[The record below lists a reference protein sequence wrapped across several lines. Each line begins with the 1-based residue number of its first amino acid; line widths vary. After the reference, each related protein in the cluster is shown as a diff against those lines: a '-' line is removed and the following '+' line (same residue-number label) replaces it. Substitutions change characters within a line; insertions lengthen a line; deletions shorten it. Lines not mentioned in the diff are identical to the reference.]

1 MAPGRRH
8 SPAPPPPAVPEG
20 QERAGD
26 LPARLAPLSPGLD
39 RPPGS
44 PGEAAGRRR
53 RSPTGRRPA
62 EAAPAPGRGAGGWA
76 GSSTAAPGLR
86 RASSGRARARAGPFP
101 AAAPGLPLPAA
112 RSGPGGG
119 RRGPRGSGGERGSAR
134 RGAAG
139 GMALVP
145 YEEGAGWGARQLH
158 SPSATFRFAR
168 RTIRLRQDWRRLGVA
183 AVVWDAAVVL
193 CAYLEMGSIDLRD
206 RSVIELGAGTG
217 LLGIVATLLG
227 ARVTIT
233 DRAAALEFL
242 ESNVQANLP
251 SELRPRA
258 VVKELTWGK
267 DLGNFPP
274 GAFDFILG
282 ADIVYLEETFAE
294 LLQTLEH
301 LCSEQTVILLSCRI
315 RYERDHKFLKM
326 LRGRFSVYEV
336 HYDSSQDVHIYKAQ
350 RGSPKDDF

>member
-1 MAPGRRH
+1 
-8 SPAPPPPAVPEG
+8 
-20 QERAGD
+20 
-26 LPARLAPLSPGLD
+26 
-39 RPPGS
+39 
-44 PGEAAGRRR
+44 
-53 RSPTGRRPA
+53 
-62 EAAPAPGRGAGGWA
+62 
-76 GSSTAAPGLR
+76 
-86 RASSGRARARAGPFP
+86 
-101 AAAPGLPLPAA
+101 
-112 RSGPGGG
+112 
-119 RRGPRGSGGERGSAR
+119 
-134 RGAAG
+134 
-139 GMALVP
+139 MALVP
-145 YEEGAGWGARQLH
+145 YEEGGGWGARQLH
-158 SPSATFRFAR
+158 SPWATYRFAGS
-168 RTIRLRQDWRRLGVA
+168 TIRLRQDWRRLGVA

-193 CAYLEMGSIDLRD
+193 CAYLEIGGIDLRD

-227 ARVTIT
+227 KSFFVSLFKAIYKCSAHVTIT

-242 ESNVQANLP
+242 ESNVQTNLP

-267 DLGNFPP
+267 DLDNFLP

-336 HYDSSQDVHIYKAQ
+336 HYDSSKDVHIYKAQ
-350 RGSPKDDF
+350 RGSRKDDF

>member
-1 MAPGRRH
+1 
-8 SPAPPPPAVPEG
+8 
-20 QERAGD
+20 
-26 LPARLAPLSPGLD
+26 
-39 RPPGS
+39 
-44 PGEAAGRRR
+44 
-53 RSPTGRRPA
+53 
-62 EAAPAPGRGAGGWA
+62 
-76 GSSTAAPGLR
+76 
-86 RASSGRARARAGPFP
+86 
-101 AAAPGLPLPAA
+101 
-112 RSGPGGG
+112 
-119 RRGPRGSGGERGSAR
+119 
-134 RGAAG
+134 
-139 GMALVP
+139 MALVP

-158 SPSATFRFAR
+158 SPSATYRFAR

-193 CAYLEMGSIDLRD
+193 CAYLEMGGVDLKD
-206 RSVIELGAGTG
+206 RSAIELGAGTG

-227 ARVTIT
+227 TKEPALCRALYSKCCARVTIT

-251 SELRPRA
+251 SELRPKA

-267 DLGNFPP
+267 DLSNFPP
-274 GAFDFILG
+274 GAYDFILG

-301 LCSEQTVILLSCRI
+301 LCSERTVILLSCRI

-336 HYDSSQDVHIYKAQ
+336 HYDSSKDVHIYKAQ
-350 RGSPKDDF
+350 RGTRKDDF

>member
-1 MAPGRRH
+1 
-8 SPAPPPPAVPEG
+8 
-20 QERAGD
+20 
-26 LPARLAPLSPGLD
+26 
-39 RPPGS
+39 
-44 PGEAAGRRR
+44 
-53 RSPTGRRPA
+53 
-62 EAAPAPGRGAGGWA
+62 
-76 GSSTAAPGLR
+76 
-86 RASSGRARARAGPFP
+86 
-101 AAAPGLPLPAA
+101 
-112 RSGPGGG
+112 
-119 RRGPRGSGGERGSAR
+119 
-134 RGAAG
+134 
-139 GMALVP
+139 
-145 YEEGAGWGARQLH
+145 
-158 SPSATFRFAR
+158 
-168 RTIRLRQDWRRLGVA
+168 
-183 AVVWDAAVVL
+183 AVVL
-193 CAYLEMGSIDLRD
+193 CAYLEMGGIDLRD

-217 LLGIVATLLG
+217 LLGIVVTLLG

-301 LCSEQTVILLSCRI
+301 LCSEQSVILLSCRI

-326 LRGRFSVYEV
+326 LRGHFSVYEV
-336 HYDSSQDVHIYKAQ
+336 HYDSSKDVHIYKAQ
-350 RGSPKDDF
+350 RGSRKDDF

>member
-1 MAPGRRH
+1 
-8 SPAPPPPAVPEG
+8 
-20 QERAGD
+20 
-26 LPARLAPLSPGLD
+26 
-39 RPPGS
+39 
-44 PGEAAGRRR
+44 
-53 RSPTGRRPA
+53 
-62 EAAPAPGRGAGGWA
+62 
-76 GSSTAAPGLR
+76 
-86 RASSGRARARAGPFP
+86 
-101 AAAPGLPLPAA
+101 
-112 RSGPGGG
+112 
-119 RRGPRGSGGERGSAR
+119 
-134 RGAAG
+134 
-139 GMALVP
+139 MALVP

-158 SPSATFRFAR
+158 SPSATYRFAS
-168 RTIRLRQDWRRLGVA
+168 RTIRLKQDWRRLGVA
-183 AVVWDAAVVL
+183 AAVVL
-193 CAYLEMGSIDLRD
+193 CAYLEMGGVDVRD

-227 ARVTIT
+227 ELLMFNRTKKPAWLRPLYSKCCARVTIT

-301 LCSEQTVILLSCRI
+301 LCSEHTVILLSCRI

-326 LRGRFSVYEV
+326 LRGPFSVYEV
-336 HYDSSQDVHIYKAQ
+336 HYDSSKDVHIYKAQ
-350 RGSPKDDF
+350 RGSRKDDF

>member
-1 MAPGRRH
+1 
-8 SPAPPPPAVPEG
+8 
-20 QERAGD
+20 
-26 LPARLAPLSPGLD
+26 
-39 RPPGS
+39 
-44 PGEAAGRRR
+44 
-53 RSPTGRRPA
+53 
-62 EAAPAPGRGAGGWA
+62 
-76 GSSTAAPGLR
+76 
-86 RASSGRARARAGPFP
+86 
-101 AAAPGLPLPAA
+101 
-112 RSGPGGG
+112 
-119 RRGPRGSGGERGSAR
+119 
-134 RGAAG
+134 
-139 GMALVP
+139 MALVP

-158 SPSATFRFAR
+158 SPSATYRFASH
-168 RTIRLRQDWRRLGVA
+168 TIRLKQDWRRLGVA

-193 CAYLEMGSIDLRD
+193 CAYLEMGGIDLRD

-217 LLGIVATLLG
+217 LLGISIVLQMLYLWTLTICLRLLLYRLG

-294 LLQTLEH
+294 LLQTLEY

-326 LRGRFSVYEV
+326 LRSRFSVYEV
-336 HYDSSQDVHIYKAQ
+336 HYDSSKDVHIYKAQ
-350 RGSPKDDF
+350 RGSRKDDF

>member
-1 MAPGRRH
+1 
-8 SPAPPPPAVPEG
+8 
-20 QERAGD
+20 
-26 LPARLAPLSPGLD
+26 
-39 RPPGS
+39 
-44 PGEAAGRRR
+44 
-53 RSPTGRRPA
+53 
-62 EAAPAPGRGAGGWA
+62 
-76 GSSTAAPGLR
+76 
-86 RASSGRARARAGPFP
+86 
-101 AAAPGLPLPAA
+101 
-112 RSGPGGG
+112 
-119 RRGPRGSGGERGSAR
+119 
-134 RGAAG
+134 
-139 GMALVP
+139 MALVP

-158 SPSATFRFAR
+158 SPSATYRFASH
-168 RTIRLRQDWRRLGVA
+168 TIRLKQDWRRLGVA

-193 CAYLEMGSIDLRD
+193 CAYLEMGGIDLRD

-217 LLGIVATLLG
+217 LLGIVATLLDVLLYLLG
-227 ARVTIT
+227 AHVTIT

-294 LLQTLEH
+294 LLQTLEY

-326 LRGRFSVYEV
+326 LRSRFSVYEV
-336 HYDSSQDVHIYKAQ
+336 HYDSSKDVHIYKAQ
-350 RGSPKDDF
+350 RGSRKDDF

>member
-1 MAPGRRH
+1 
-8 SPAPPPPAVPEG
+8 
-20 QERAGD
+20 
-26 LPARLAPLSPGLD
+26 
-39 RPPGS
+39 
-44 PGEAAGRRR
+44 
-53 RSPTGRRPA
+53 
-62 EAAPAPGRGAGGWA
+62 
-76 GSSTAAPGLR
+76 
-86 RASSGRARARAGPFP
+86 
-101 AAAPGLPLPAA
+101 
-112 RSGPGGG
+112 
-119 RRGPRGSGGERGSAR
+119 
-134 RGAAG
+134 
-139 GMALVP
+139 
-145 YEEGAGWGARQLH
+145 
-158 SPSATFRFAR
+158 
-168 RTIRLRQDWRRLGVA
+168 
-183 AVVWDAAVVL
+183 AVVL
-193 CAYLEMGSIDLRD
+193 CAYLEIGGIDLRNQ
-206 RSVIELGAGTG
+206 SVIELGAGTG

-267 DLGNFPP
+267 DLSSFPP

-301 LCSEQTVILLSCRI
+301 LCSEKSVILLSCRI

-336 HYDSSQDVHIYKAQ
+336 HYDSSKDVHIYKAQ
-350 RGSPKDDF
+350 RGSRKDDF

>member
-1 MAPGRRH
+1 M
-8 SPAPPPPAVPEG
+8 
-20 QERAGD
+20 
-26 LPARLAPLSPGLD
+26 
-39 RPPGS
+39 
-44 PGEAAGRRR
+44 
-53 RSPTGRRPA
+53 
-62 EAAPAPGRGAGGWA
+62 GG
-76 GSSTAAPGLR
+76 
-86 RASSGRARARAGPFP
+86 
-101 AAAPGLPLPAA
+101 
-112 RSGPGGG
+112 
-119 RRGPRGSGGERGSAR
+119 
-134 RGAAG
+134 
-139 GMALVP
+139 
-145 YEEGAGWGARQLH
+145 
-158 SPSATFRFAR
+158 
-168 RTIRLRQDWRRLGVA
+168 
-183 AVVWDAAVVL
+183 
-193 CAYLEMGSIDLRD
+193 IDLRD
-206 RSVIELGAGTG
+206 QSVIELGAGTG
-217 LLGIVATLLG
+217 LLGIVATLL
-227 ARVTIT
+227 

-336 HYDSSQDVHIYKAQ
+336 HYDSSKDVHIYKAQ
-350 RGSPKDDF
+350 RGNRKDDF

>member
-1 MAPGRRH
+1 
-8 SPAPPPPAVPEG
+8 
-20 QERAGD
+20 
-26 LPARLAPLSPGLD
+26 
-39 RPPGS
+39 
-44 PGEAAGRRR
+44 
-53 RSPTGRRPA
+53 
-62 EAAPAPGRGAGGWA
+62 
-76 GSSTAAPGLR
+76 
-86 RASSGRARARAGPFP
+86 
-101 AAAPGLPLPAA
+101 
-112 RSGPGGG
+112 
-119 RRGPRGSGGERGSAR
+119 
-134 RGAAG
+134 
-139 GMALVP
+139 MALVP

-158 SPSATFRFAR
+158 SPWATYRFASH
-168 RTIRLRQDWRRLGVA
+168 TIRVKQDWRRLGVA

-206 RSVIELGAGTG
+206 QSVIELGAGTG

-227 ARVTIT
+227 KGFFVCLFKAIYNCSARVTIT

-251 SELRPRA
+251 PELHPRA

-267 DLGNFPP
+267 DLGNFAP

-336 HYDSSQDVHIYKAQ
+336 HYDSSKDVHIYKAQ
-350 RGSPKDDF
+350 RGSRKDDF